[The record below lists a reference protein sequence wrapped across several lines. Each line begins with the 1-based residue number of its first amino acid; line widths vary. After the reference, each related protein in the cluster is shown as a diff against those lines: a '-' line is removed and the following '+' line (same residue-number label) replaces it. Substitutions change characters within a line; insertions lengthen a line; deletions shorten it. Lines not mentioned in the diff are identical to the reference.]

1 MLLPL
6 VLREIPGG
14 GIDATSP
21 YGYPGPLVIGPD
33 DPAFLADALRA
44 GVEHLAGHGVVS
56 AFVRLHPLLNAEP
69 PTAIGTLVQHGE
81 TVSVDLTQPADA
93 LWAQTR
99 MNHRRDITRALQLG
113 YVARM
118 DDEWEHLGT
127 FRDLYRD
134 TMARN
139 AAAPWYFFEDAYFDG
154 LRTAL
159 GEHLH
164 LCVVEGEGGVA
175 AAGLFG
181 ETGGIVEYHL
191 SGTSEA
197 ARHVQPTKLMM
208 HFVRGWAKER
218 GNRSLHL
225 GGGVG
230 GRADSLLPVQGRLL
244 AAAPPV
250 PHAADRRRRG
260 ALRGPGGRPRPGA
273 STPPTGTGFF
283 PLYRSAVTARAGR
296 AGRPRRRATCGTRR
310 RPDRRPGRVPVG
322 WRPGRSGWLPPSHMA
337 GAPSTHC
344 PVARPAGGA

>member
-1 MLLPL
+1 MRAELIDVDAPAWATFLAATRHDFYHLPGYVALCATQERGRPCALHVTSGRGSMLLPL

-21 YGYPGPLVIGPD
+21 YGYPGPLVTGPG
-33 DPAFLADALRA
+33 DPALLADALRA
-44 GVEHLAGHGVVS
+44 GVEHLAGHGVVA

-81 TVSVDLTQPADA
+81 TVSVDLAQPADA

-99 MNHRRDITRALQLG
+99 MNHRRDITRAQHLG
-113 YVARM
+113 YAARM
-118 DDEWEHLGT
+118 DEEWEHLGT

-139 AAAPWYFFEDAYFDG
+139 AASPWYFFEDAYFDG

-159 GEHLH
+159 GGHLH
-164 LCVVEGEGGVA
+164 LCVIEGEGGVA

-218 GNRSLHL
+218 GNWSLHL

-230 GRADSLLPVQGRLL
+230 GRADSLFQFKVGFSPLQHPFHTLRIVVDEERY
-244 AAAPPV
+244 AALVAARDPGIDP
-250 PHAADRRRRG
+250 ADR
-260 ALRGPGGRPRPGA
+260 
-273 STPPTGTGFF
+273 TGFF
-283 PLYRSAVTARAGR
+283 PLYRSE
-296 AGRPRRRATCGTRR
+296 
-310 RPDRRPGRVPVG
+310 
-322 WRPGRSGWLPPSHMA
+322 
-337 GAPSTHC
+337 
-344 PVARPAGGA
+344 